1 MNIRP
6 SSYFLMALLAVI
18 LAVTVYLLTLPSLET
33 KLIPLVV
40 SVLVL
45 VLGAIELR
53 KELLTGR
60 EAKAAGEPE
69 ANKVEAEARGGLG
82 GFLVGWGWMVGFLLA
97 VLLVGFIIATPL
109 FSLSYLKLNGRRW
122 PLSIG
127 VAAALTILL
136 YAIFVVG
143 LKINLYPGLIFGGH
157 F

>member
-1 MNIRP
+1 
-6 SSYFLMALLAVI
+6 
-18 LAVTVYLLTLPSLET
+18 
-33 KLIPLVV
+33 
-40 SVLVL
+40 
-45 VLGAIELR
+45 
-53 KELLTGR
+53 
-60 EAKAAGEPE
+60 
-69 ANKVEAEARGGLG
+69 
-82 GFLVGWGWMVGFLLA
+82 MVGFLLA